1 MGKLPAYVRFKMR
14 DHTYTA
20 TVHSVK
26 DLDRW
31 CHENHSEIVSF
42 SIEQT
47 GSINPDSIRDAVLKT
62 HCLRCVADNDRW
74 YWKGGT
80 EQIHTP

>member
-1 MGKLPAYVRFKMR
+1 MTPQVPAYVRFTMR

-20 TVHSVK
+20 TVHSVE

-31 CHENHSEIVSF
+31 CHENHREIVSF

-47 GSINPDSIRDAVLKT
+47 GSIKPDSIRDAVLRT
-62 HCLRCVADNDRW
+62 HCLRCRQPNNFW
-74 YWKGGT
+74 TGGT
-80 EQIHTP
+80 ETIHTP